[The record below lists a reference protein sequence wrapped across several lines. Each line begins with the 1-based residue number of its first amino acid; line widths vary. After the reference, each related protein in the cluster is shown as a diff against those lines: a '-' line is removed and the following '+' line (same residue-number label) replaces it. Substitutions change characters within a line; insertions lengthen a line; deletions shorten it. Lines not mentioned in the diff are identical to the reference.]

1 MQSSIREMSNAS
13 RVKRSEIGECD
24 DKNVV
29 THQKVAFL
37 ELNNYVLTR
46 LVIMDVVVMKVD
58 TGLTCF
64 TELVSS

>member
-1 MQSSIREMSNAS
+1 MQSSIREMSNVS

-29 THQKVAFL
+29 THQKVAIL
-37 ELNNYVLTR
+37 ELNNYILTR

-64 TELVSS
+64 TKLVSS